1 MKLFFH
7 LAGAVQDAVQAP
19 GHMLSFSNPQQWHFT
34 GGVIGRLMLAAVL
47 GGAIGIDREYHHKPS
62 GVRTNLLI
70 CFGAALF
77 TFLSAIIAGEGSTNK
92 GQIASNIV
100 QGIGFLGA
108 GLILHNRD
116 RVSGLTSAATVWA
129 VASIGMACGAGLY
142 GPAMMSAVLVIVV
155 LEVVGIL
162 EREGNLK
169 SYTVVYEVRGID
181 AGQMKMALL
190 DAMDHVKRQLS
201 EIDDYSVGEMRRLS
215 FEVVATSRVHKRLL
229 AEFKNTQAIGEVLT
243 FRSQEDE

>member
-1 MKLFFH
+1 MIIE
-7 LAGAVQDAVQAP
+7 AP
-19 GHMLSFSNPQQWHFT
+19 GHMLSFDALQEAILT
-34 GGVIGRLMLAAVL
+34 GGAAGRLLLAAFL
-47 GGAIGIDREYHHKPS
+47 GGVIGIDREYHHKPS

-77 TFLSAIIAGEGSTNK
+77 TFLSSVVAGEGSTNK

-142 GPAMMSAVLVIVV
+142 FPAIFATIVVIAVLELIRQFEYRVNLKIYSMTYEARGSDPAAMTMGILAVMDRESRRMGALDSQPVGGIQRLCFSVQATDRGHRRLLNELRSAPGISAV
-155 LEVVGIL
+155 
-162 EREGNLK
+162 
-169 SYTVVYEVRGID
+169 
-181 AGQMKMALL
+181 
-190 DAMDHVKRQLS
+190 H
-201 EIDDYSVGEMRRLS
+201 
-215 FEVVATSRVHKRLL
+215 
-229 AEFKNTQAIGEVLT
+229 T
-243 FRSQEDE
+243 FRDLE

>member
-1 MKLFFH
+1 MTFLS
-7 LAGAVQDAVQAP
+7 QAS
-19 GHMLSFSNPQQWHFT
+19 GSVLRFSQFQQWIMT
-34 GGVIGRLMLAAVL
+34 GGVTMRLLLAAFL
-47 GGAIGIDREYHHKPS
+47 GGLIGVDREYHHKPS

-77 TFLSAIIAGEGSTNK
+77 TFLSAIVAGENSANK

-108 GLILHNRD
+108 GLILHTRD

-142 GPAMMSAVLVIVV
+142 GPAVMSAVLVILV
-155 LEVVGIL
+155 LEGVGIL

-169 SYTVVYEVRGID
+169 SYIVVYEVRGPD
-181 AGQMKMALL
+181 A
-190 DAMDHVKRQLS
+190 
-201 EIDDYSVGEMRRLS
+201 E
-215 FEVVATSRVHKRLL
+215 
-229 AEFKNTQAIGEVLT
+229 
-243 FRSQEDE
+243 

>member
-1 MKLFFH
+1 MTFLLQLF
-7 LAGAVQDAVQAP
+7 GAAQGQ
-19 GHMLSFSNPQQWHFT
+19 GHMLSFNNLQQLHFT
-34 GGVIGRLMLAAVL
+34 GGVTGRLLLAALL
-47 GGAIGIDREYHHKPS
+47 GGAIGIDREAHHKPS

-77 TFLSAIIAGEGSTNK
+77 TFLSAIVAGEDSSNK
-92 GQIASNIV
+92 AQIASNIV

-108 GLILHNRD
+108 GLILHTRD

-142 GPAMMSAVLVIVV
+142 GPAVMSAVLVIVV

-169 SYTVVYEVRGID
+169 SYTVVYEVRG
-181 AGQMKMALL
+181 ASAEKMTLALL
-190 DAMDHVKRQLS
+190 AAMDREKRHLM
-201 EIDDYSVGEMRRLS
+201 DVADASVGELRRLS
-215 FEVVATSRVHKRLL
+215 FSVSATSKMHKRLL
-229 AEFKNTQAIGEVLT
+229 ASFTASPAIDEVLT
-243 FRSQEDE
+243 YRSQEDE

>member
-1 MKLFFH
+1 MIFS
-7 LAGAVQDAVQAP
+7 VQNS
-19 GHMLSFSNPQQWHFT
+19 GHMLTFSRLEQWAVT
-34 GGVIGRLMLAAVL
+34 GGAAGRLLMAAAL
-47 GGAIGIDREYHHKPS
+47 GCVVGIDREWHHKPS

-77 TFLSAIIAGEGSTNK
+77 TFLSPIIAGEGSTNK

-142 GPAMMSAVLVIVV
+142 FPALYSTGLVLVALEIVGK
-155 LEVVGIL
+155 LEMK
-162 EREGNLK
+162 GNLK
-169 SYTVVYEVRGID
+169 TYTVLYEARGGDATGIKLAILKAMDYENHRLDQIDNQPIEQLQRLLFSVTATRRCHLRLHSALSASPGID
-181 AGQMKMALL
+181 KL
-190 DAMDHVKRQLS
+190 
-201 EIDDYSVGEMRRLS
+201 
-215 FEVVATSRVHKRLL
+215 
-229 AEFKNTQAIGEVLT
+229 LT
-243 FRSQEDE
+243 FRDTEDE

>member
-1 MKLFFH
+1 MILVF
-7 LAGAVQDAVQAP
+7 QNS
-19 GHMLSFSNPQQWHFT
+19 GHMLTFSRIQQWIVT
-34 GGVIGRLMLAAVL
+34 GGAAWRLLLAAVL

-77 TFLSAIIAGEGSTNK
+77 TFLSPIIAGEGSGNK

-142 GPAMMSAVLVIVV
+142 VPALYCTVLVLVV
-155 LEVVGIL
+155 LEIVGIL
-162 EREGNLK
+162 ETKGNLK
-169 SYTVVYEVRGID
+169 SYTVLYEARGAD
-181 AGQMKMALL
+181 AVGITRAILK
-190 DAMDHVKRQLS
+190 AMDRENH
-201 EIDDYSVGEMRRLS
+201 RLDQI
-215 FEVVATSRVHKRLL
+215 ENQPIEANATPAV
-229 AEFKNTQAIGEVLT
+229 
-243 FRSQEDE
+243 FRDGDTKMPHTTADGDGRISGDRKTSYLPRYGG

>member
-1 MKLFFH
+1 MTFL
-7 LAGAVQDAVQAP
+7 VQDN
-19 GHMLSFSNPQQWHFT
+19 GKMLTFSQFQQWVMT
-34 GGVIGRLMLAAVL
+34 GGVAGRLLLAALL
-47 GGAIGIDREYHHKPS
+47 GGLIGIDREYHHKPS

-77 TFLSAIIAGEGSTNK
+77 TFLSAIIAGENSTNK

-108 GLILHNRD
+108 GLILHTRD

-142 GPAMMSAVLVIVV
+142 APAVLSTLLVLAV
-155 LEVVGIL
+155 LEVVGVL
-162 EREGNLK
+162 ETRGNLK
-169 SYTVVYEVRGID
+169 SYTVVYEVRGAD
-181 AGQMKMALL
+181 AANLNLSILGV
-190 DAMDHVKRQLS
+190 MDRERRRFADVER
-201 EIDDYSVGEMRRLS
+201 EPVGEIERVTFS
-215 FEVVATSRVHKRLL
+215 VAATQRVHTRLL
-229 AEFKNTQAIGEVLT
+229 AGLKAAPSVSEVLT

>member
-1 MKLFFH
+1 MKFLH
-7 LAGAVQDAVQAP
+7 EIAGIVGGMLQDN
-19 GHMLSFSNPQQWHFT
+19 GHELTFTNPQQWHFT
-34 GGVIGRLMLAAVL
+34 GGVAGRLLLAACL
-47 GGAIGIDREYHHKPS
+47 GGAIGIDREAHHKPS

-142 GPAMMSAVLVIVV
+142 TPAIMSAVLVILV
-155 LEVVGIL
+155 LEVVGVL

-169 SYTVVYEVRGID
+169 SFTVVYEVRGAD
-181 AGQMKMALL
+181 AEKMTLALL
-190 DAMDHVKRQLS
+190 TAMDREKRQL
-201 EIDDYSVGEMRRLS
+201 DDVSDVSVGPLHRLS
-215 FEVVATSRVHKRLL
+215 FTVSATNNIHKRLL
-229 AEFKNTQAIGEVLT
+229 TSFSASAAIDEVHT
-243 FRSQEDE
+243 YRSQEDE